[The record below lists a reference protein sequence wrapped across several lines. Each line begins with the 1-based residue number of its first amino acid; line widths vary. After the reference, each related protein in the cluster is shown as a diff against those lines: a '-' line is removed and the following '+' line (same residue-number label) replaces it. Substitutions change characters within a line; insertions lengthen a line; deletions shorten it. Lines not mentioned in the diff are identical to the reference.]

1 MTIRRKLLNFGNR
14 STDLRF
20 GCGAFSELSKMLA
33 GAVGRPCRAFM
44 IADTELDEALLVQ
57 VRRSLIDA
65 GYRVDELMLDGLE
78 AARFTSVSRA
88 YERLAAAGIT
98 SEDLVLGVGP
108 AAVCSLAAFASHG
121 WCGGTSCA
129 LIPTTLDA
137 MVRLPTQMEPLSV
150 AGDAHAVSVSPQ
162 VSLVVCDLDLV
173 VGRDVDANGMGYVLI
188 CAAHLA
194 ESRKCWEGFAGTVE
208 GLAQH
213 GEIAFIDAICTA
225 QTSRLNTAKSASPS
239 ARRAFMYGQT
249 TARALSACLGMP
261 PSSRISSM
269 RRACALRPVSRS
281 MCATSRSMRCSRKTI
296 TSRTSASRSSRSRS
310 MRTRSSTPCAPSASA
325 APFDRPWAGVCSAE
339 SVPACGRP
347 WFCPPKS
354 DCATLCK
361 DWISSGAEAVNQVA

>member
-14 STDLRF
+14 STDFRI
-20 GCGAFSELSKMLA
+20 GTGAFSELSKMLA

-108 AAVCSLAAFASHG
+108 AAVCSLAALRVA
-121 WCGGTSCA
+121 W
-129 LIPTTLDA
+129 
-137 MVRLPTQMEPLSV
+137 MVRRDLLRAHPHHPRRH
-150 AGDAHAVSVSPQ
+150 GPPAHADGATLRCRRRPCGVSVSPQ

-173 VGRDVDANGMGYVLI
+173 VSSDVEANGMGYVLI

-213 GEIAFIDAICTA
+213 GEIAFIDAFCTV
-225 QTSRLNTAKSASPS
+225 RIP
-239 ARRAFMYGQT
+239 RA
-249 TARALSACLGMP
+249 
-261 PSSRISSM
+261 
-269 RRACALRPVSRS
+269 
-281 MCATSRSMRCSRKTI
+281 
-296 TSRTSASRSSRSRS
+296 
-310 MRTRSSTPCAPSASA
+310 
-325 APFDRPWAGVCSAE
+325 
-339 SVPACGRP
+339 
-347 WFCPPKS
+347 
-354 DCATLCK
+354 
-361 DWISSGAEAVNQVA
+361 